1 VTTLIE
7 LAQQL
12 APEIS
17 ITAPSA
23 IVGSTTPDYVK
34 ALLFLNKTCEELE
47 RRVDW
52 GFLEKTV
59 SLVGTGAAVVFDLP
73 SDFSRPIMGLVV
85 TVSGLVPVRGGLSAD
100 EWAALPSQG
109 GTPRFFRIK
118 GKTIEFWPYLNNG
131 ASALVRYQSKNW
143 NGAANKWLTDGDS
156 VLLPEDL
163 ILMGTI
169 ARWRRS
175 IGQNFADHA
184 AEFEAILKDRSEFD
198 ERMRTP

>member
-17 ITAPSA
+17 ITSPTA
-23 IVGSTTPDYVK
+23 IVGSTTQEYSK

-47 RRVDW
+47 RRIDW
-52 GFLEKTV
+52 GFLEKST
-59 SLVGTGAAVVFDLP
+59 SLVGTGASIVFTLP
-73 SDFSRPIMGLVV
+73 ADFSRLIMGLAV
-85 TVSGLVPVRGGLSAD
+85 TVGGVPIRGGLSSD
-100 EWAALPSQG
+100 EWAALPAQG

-118 GKTIEFWPYLNNG
+118 GNTIEFWPYLNNG
-131 ASALVRYQSKNW
+131 VSAVVRYQSKNW
-143 NGAANKWLTDGDS
+143 NGTANKWLTDGDT

-163 ILMGTI
+163 ILIGTI